1 MNKKRKRKNN
11 RKGMTLIELLTVI
24 LILAILGALTTVAV
38 VRHRR
43 NLKLYEM
50 DNTAKEIFVAAQNH
64 LSVMKVEGLLPES
77 GQEEAKVC
85 HLVYNGKSASV
96 ISSNSEKDLSDISGT
111 GEMTDAEN
119 LAAEEWEEM
128 LPQGAIDETIRVNG
142 SYIISYDP
150 ANAVIKDVFYSDK
163 YQFSSTDF
171 IKNNGKVT
179 YSEELTKAETDKDVR
194 KRFNNTNDVIG
205 YYGGA
210 KADSVPVESLHEPVV
225 SVRNG
230 DQLKVEVALNEA
242 DENRKDIG
250 SVQLIVT
257 IGNKKKVLAGKIA
270 ATASLGTS
278 GRKNARTCT
287 FLLDDVTA
295 SGSDQSTSKEFV
307 DLFEE
312 ELKAKDSTYKLGED
326 ISVQAVVLPE
336 NAAVDET
343 GTKIISSGWSEKKT
357 VNPLFAGVEDK
368 AVTGDKASTGGKD
381 SSEDGT
387 SAEDQTAAGE
397 KIAVISSFR
406 HLINLQTFNDYK
418 VGTGSQSKKLSIS
431 SAKQMSDMDWASFV
445 KDGNVSNPDYSYVP
459 LTLDED
465 FSYDGQYYRIVNLK
479 IGSVDGS
486 KGTGSGKVSGDDV
499 PSSAA
504 SVSDGGDGDQAAG
517 LFGSV
522 SKHLTVQ
529 NVVLDDFDVYGS
541 NAGALVGEVTEAG
554 QLTVR
559 GVLARAYDNSRRIH
573 GTENAGGLI
582 GRIVGSVDAANTNG
596 SEISLSSASVY
607 VEGGTN
613 AGGLIGSAANTKI
626 KDCYT
631 AGHTRNGEYIQ
642 ETTGNDVRMNVQATG
657 KNGIAG
663 GLVGSFSGSS
673 SSVSASYSTA
683 SVYGKLAGT
692 LIGSSD
698 NATKIENTTVY
709 GSGFAMN
716 TDKQQVTAL
725 IGNNTG
731 LNGCDYRS
739 FKQGDRISYRYD
751 AIANKDGEKSTIIG
765 FALPGIPDLD
775 TSLESADAD
784 TVPFFISSHFGDW
797 KILDQ
802 VKEKK
807 IYFVDFYTYDSEG
820 KLVPYTDDPM
830 VRFIQPKT
838 RINRQGVMEGG
849 SAYVPKEAPEGKFIE
864 SIDFYLTD
872 TAVDNPDTKN
882 LSENLRNTYDP
893 NEPAGHQY
901 TYAKDNNGTDKTD
914 FSNVNK
920 NIIAVVNLKATDGI
934 AGRVQLKAS
943 FFNTKNDKVEKE
955 RVQSIAYPK
964 VVDGKVT
971 PVEPVYAGYT
981 FKGWYSDENCTE
993 NNKLDKD
1000 NFGKIQVNN
1009 TQTIYARYE
1018 QNPSKTKTV
1027 AFVLEVKG
1035 VNGSENTSLGTM
1047 LAHTDSNTLGKIQLR
1062 NYKNITP
1069 NELYRWDGK
1078 DWVKVE
1084 NPGFSSNPNPATLTL
1099 NDDLSSA
1106 VSYPDAG
1113 TDAAYKIVY
1122 RGDMVSYKVQ
1132 YIFQNTES
1140 KGLNSNAFYTASKD
1154 GASYSMTQSVD
1165 MLPYS
1170 SNANDTFV
1178 IETTESTV
1186 KGMLATAKPL
1196 NLMDGDQGKFIQSKI
1211 EGNNVVLNGDKN
1223 DYTIKVYFTRKS
1235 YYLTYDFQSGIY
1247 QYTDSDG
1254 TEERTGMKASEL
1266 HMYGETFNLLDDS
1279 ANKDDSAN
1287 INECVQKTGYSL
1299 AKDKEWYLVPDKAED
1314 AAKSYT
1320 SLAAD
1325 SSYPLNLDSGSLKSY
1340 KGFTMPAEN
1349 VHVVANWEKNS
1360 TAPVTVEIFRQNVDH
1375 RKPDL
1380 YDYYTSFNDV
1390 GTFSTDSNQKIQLTN
1405 VFGAIADK
1413 EYAPSS
1419 NRRNTRFRDNDPDA
1433 QNGYPSY
1440 SYFDFNVS
1448 KTSESLPE
1456 EINPDGTTVIRLYY
1470 DREKINYVFDYS
1482 HVGGVE
1488 LKEEKEATVS
1498 PVTMYKLTV
1507 TTKEVNQS
1515 YKYLTQGTDGT
1526 DLRYVDMSHKLTF
1539 DNGYFWGGT
1548 SFWGWTS
1555 VDPSNVVKLSEN
1567 QYELVDNNT
1576 DTSSGTFYYAPEV
1589 YRNNGYYLYYDA
1601 SSGNYK
1607 YADANN
1613 IYSEVTGNRTV
1624 TQKEYSWDNTGMSFS
1639 REYGTDFWNKDIY
1652 GNKIYFG
1659 HVVDDNLSDK
1669 VYYIS
1674 ADAKAQ
1680 LQTDDDIERYLKHA
1694 YNGCVEF
1701 TMPSNDVDWSTS
1713 EPGKLVYPKGAI
1725 VNQETWTG
1733 LYEEPFDNYD
1743 DYKWPSRYSWQYS
1756 IDDGIT
1762 FLAQFLPDSSYVDK
1776 ANTIKIKGLESS
1788 RGNLTIRHYLQNDF
1802 VLLQDSDISDD
1813 TKTIFENHFGNYV
1826 ISQKTTARKFQ
1837 LTNKFLGYSVC
1848 AYDYSYDGW
1857 YKTFKD
1863 FSSGGTGTSV
1873 NTINGGTLDV
1883 YHKRNSYQIRIENTG
1898 EATAPKFD
1906 ELYQQLTTSLDVS
1919 GFKENPPSNLGSGYI
1934 FTGLYD
1940 SKSPD
1945 AKLVFNADG
1954 NFVGDE
1960 TTYGVDTNNDGKA
1973 DAFQMPANN
1982 VQLFAHWEAPKVK
1995 VFFNLSGSSEKL
2007 KDLEACENAVK
2018 QAGNSITLVASDSEK
2033 SLYNV
2038 YQVTDELYYVEMSQD
2053 TATLDTAVKAMAS
2066 LTKNLTTSDSD
2077 GNTYEFG
2084 AWSTAKD
2091 SMQEYIASSAVID
2104 DFVLYPHWKQTA
2116 GTAKIQINVVG
2127 ADGSSLLSDLDK
2139 DGWTEDQNTNTWK
2152 KDNWEF
2158 DTNQNIL
2165 YWKGT
2170 MHTSGVIEAPAIKG
2184 YTPYVSSQTIND
2196 ITPVSDPITFTYTS
2210 SGNVWTYKVNYVA
2223 DFGSNMRWTIKSE
2236 THSSENASEMVTA
2249 DLNLEGYYL
2258 KGILSKDGKNTVDP
2272 SAYKI
2277 LSRNV
2282 GGDDDQKDSVP
2293 TVTFVYG
2300 VMKDE
2305 VFRLTGSSKLYDG
2318 KSCEARVTYIGEGSG
2333 MFAGLSRK
2341 TVIEYSE
2348 DGKSWTT
2355 DAPVYAGSYQV
2366 RARVIFKDKDGKE
2379 YTVWTDASDSSDQ
2392 KVNIIP
2398 RSVFLESASYVFAQQ
2413 DNQDTYR
2420 NTTVRVRGDG
2430 FLKGDGV
2437 KIHNPT
2443 SVPKGT
2449 SALDPNNY
2457 FTYTFVTT
2465 YTKTQA
2471 YYERN
2476 YNIQRIFG
2484 TLRVQTKADPAVN
2497 AEWGTPNTA
2506 EDFTLSG
2513 T

>member
-77 GQEEAKVC
+77 GQKEARVC
-85 HLVYNGKSASV
+85 HLVYNGRSASV

-171 IKNNGKVT
+171 IKNNGKVN

-242 DENRKDIG
+242 DENRTDIG

-307 DLFEE
+307 DLFKE
-312 ELKAKDSTYKLGED
+312 ELTAKDSTYKLGED

-387 SAEDQTAAGE
+387 SAEDQTAKGE

-406 HLINLQTFNDYK
+406 HLINLQTFNDYNNK

-613 AGGLIGSAANTKI
+613 AGGLIGSATNTKI
-626 KDCYT
+626 KDCYS
-631 AGHTRNGEYIQ
+631 AGHTKNGEYIQ
-642 ETTGNDVRMNVQATG
+642 DTIQDTTDNDVRMNVQATG
-657 KNGIAG
+657 EKGIAG

-692 LIGSSD
+692 LIGSSE
-698 NATKIENTTVY
+698 NAQIEDETVY

-775 TSLESADAD
+775 SSLTSADAD
-784 TVPFFISSHFGDW
+784 AVPFFISSHFGDW

-838 RINRQGVMEGG
+838 GINRQGVMEGG

-872 TAVDNPDTKN
+872 NAEDNPDAKKLRSESKN
-882 LSENLRNTYDP
+882 SYDP
-893 NEPAGHQY
+893 NRSAGEQY

-981 FKGWYSDENCTE
+981 FMGWYSDENCTE

-1018 QNPSKTKTV
+1018 QNPSTTKTV

-1069 NELYRWDGK
+1069 NELYRWNGTTWEKID
-1078 DWVKVE
+1078 
-1084 NPGFSSNPNPATLTL
+1084 NPGFSFNTNPATLTL
-1099 NDDLSSA
+1099 NDNLSST

-1140 KGLNSNAFYTASKD
+1140 NGLNSNDFYTASKD
-1154 GASYSMTQSVD
+1154 GASYSMTKSVD
-1165 MLPYS
+1165 YLPYS
-1170 SNANDTFV
+1170 SDADKTFV

-1211 EGNNVVLNGDKN
+1211 EGNNVVLNGDSKEH
-1223 DYTIKVYFTRKS
+1223 TIKMYFTRKS

-1247 QYTDSDG
+1247 RYTDSDG

-1266 HMYGETFNLLDDS
+1266 HMYGEIFDLLDDS

-1314 AAKSYT
+1314 AAKSYA

-1349 VHVVANWEKNS
+1349 VHVVANWKKNS

-1390 GTFSTDSNQKIQLTN
+1390 GTFSTDSNQKIDLSN
-1405 VFGAIADK
+1405 VFPVISGKTD
-1413 EYAPSS
+1413 APSS
-1419 NRRNTRFRDNDPDA
+1419 SARFRTDDPDEKS
-1433 QNGYPSY
+1433 GYPSY
-1440 SYFDFNVS
+1440 DYYDFNSV
-1448 KTSESLPE
+1448 KTNESLPK
-1456 EINPDGTTVIRLYY
+1456 EISPDGTTVIRLYY

-1482 HVGGVE
+1482 DVGGVE

-1507 TTKEVNQS
+1507 TTKEVDQS
-1515 YKYLTQGTDGT
+1515 YKYLTPGTNGT
-1526 DLRYVDMSHKLTF
+1526 DLRYVDTSHKLTF
-1539 DNGYFWGGT
+1539 YNGSFYFWGLT
-1548 SFWGWTS
+1548 P

-1576 DTSSGTFYYAPEV
+1576 DTSSGTFYYAP
-1589 YRNNGYYLYYDA
+1589 
-1601 SSGNYK
+1601 K
-1607 YADANN
+1607 
-1613 IYSEVTGNRTV
+1613 V
-1624 TQKEYSWDNTGMSFS
+1624 TQNNSKYYIFDGRYWYKIDNNDISNLYVVVSGERKVTKNIYSWDNGTNYS
-1639 REYGTDFWNKDIY
+1639 RDPKMDSWRKYNDGES
-1652 GNKIYFG
+1652 YFG
-1659 HVVDDNLSDK
+1659 HVMDTDLSDN

-1674 ADAKAQ
+1674 ADAKAV
-1680 LQTDDDIERYLKHA
+1680 LRTDDDIERYLKYA

-1733 LYEEPFDNYD
+1733 LYEEPFYD
-1743 DYKWPSRYSWQYS
+1743 YDGYQWPSNYSWKYMDEDVES
-1756 IDDGIT
+1756 DVGIT
-1762 FLAQFLPDSSYVDK
+1762 FLAQFLPDSEYIDGT
-1776 ANTIKIKGLESS
+1776 NTIRIKGKAKTES
-1788 RGNLTIRHYLQNDF
+1788 NLRIQHYLQKDF
-1802 VLLQDSDISDD
+1802 VSLKDSDVSGSFTD
-1813 TKTIFENHFGNYV
+1813 HFNNNYE
-1826 ISQKTTARKFQ
+1826 ISQDTSARSFT
-1837 LTNKFLGYSVC
+1837 LTNKYLGYTVC

-1883 YHKRNSYQIRIENTG
+1883 YHKRNPYQIRIENTG

-1906 ELYQQLTTSLDVS
+1906 ELYQQQTTSLDVS

-1934 FTGLYD
+1934 FTGLYN
-1940 SKSPD
+1940 SMSSD
-1945 AKLVFNADG
+1945 AKLVFTAEG
-1954 NFVGDE
+1954 TFVGDE
-1960 TTYGVDTNNDGKA
+1960 TTYGVDTNNDGKT

-1982 VQLFAHWEAPKVK
+1982 VQLFAHWDAPKVK
-1995 VFFNLSGSSEKL
+1995 VFFNLSGSSEEL
-2007 KDLEACENAVK
+2007 KDLAACEDAVK
-2018 QAGNSITLVASDSEK
+2018 EAENSVKLVASDSEK

-2139 DGWTEDQNTNTWK
+2139 DGWTEDKNTNTWK

-2258 KGILSKDGKNTVDP
+2258 EGILSEDGKNTVDP

-2293 TVTFVYG
+2293 TVTFVYE

-2305 VFRLTGSSKLYDG
+2305 VFRLTGGSKLYDG
-2318 KSCEARVTYIGEGSG
+2318 KSCEAKVTYIGEGSG
-2333 MFAGLSRK
+2333 MFAGFSRK

-2348 DGKSWTT
+2348 DGKIWTT

-2366 RARVIFKDKDGKE
+2366 RAKVIFKDKDGKE
-2379 YTVWTDASDSSDQ
+2379 YTVWTDTSDSSDQ

-2413 DNQDTYR
+2413 DNKDTYR

-2430 FLKGDGV
+2430 FLRGDGV
-2437 KIHNPT
+2437 IINNSTAVSKD
-2443 SVPKGT
+2443 T
-2449 SALDPNNY
+2449 SALAPNNY
-2457 FTYTFVTT
+2457 FTYRFAVTNV
-2465 YTKTQA
+2465 KTQD

>member
-1 MNKKRKRKNN
+1 
-11 RKGMTLIELLTVI
+11 MTLIELLTVI

-445 KDGNVSNPDYSYVP
+445 KNGNVSNPDYSYVP

-522 SKHLTVQ
+522 SRHLTVQ

-541 NAGALVGEVTEAG
+541 NAGALVGEVTEVG

-631 AGHTRNGEYIQ
+631 AGHTKNGEYIQ
-642 ETTGNDVRMNVQATG
+642 DKTGNDVRMNVQATV

-692 LIGSSD
+692 LIGNSD
-698 NATKIENTTVY
+698 NAQIEDGTVY
-709 GSGFAMN
+709 GSGFAMD
-716 TDKQQVTAL
+716 TDNEQVTAL

-731 LNGCDYRS
+731 LNGYDYRS

-765 FALPGIPDLD
+765 FALPGIQDLD
-775 TSLESADAD
+775 ISLKSADAD
-784 TVPFFISSHFGDW
+784 AVPFFISSHFGDW

-802 VKEKK
+802 VKEKQ
-807 IYFVDFYTYDSEG
+807 ICFVDFYTYDSKG

-838 RINRQGVMEGG
+838 GINRQGVMEGG
-849 SAYVPKEAPEGKFIE
+849 SAYVPKEAPEGKFIK

-893 NEPAGHQY
+893 NKPAGQQY
-901 TYAKDNNGTDKTD
+901 AYAKDNIGTDNTD
-914 FSNVNK
+914 FSHVNK
-920 NIIAVVNLKATDGI
+920 NIIAVVNLEATDKI

-943 FFNTKNDKVEKE
+943 FFNTDGAKANKS
-955 RVQSIAYPK
+955 VQSIAYPK

-981 FKGWYSDENCTE
+981 FKGWYSDENCTD
-993 NNKLDKD
+993 KLDKD
-1000 NFGKIQVNN
+1000 TVGKIQVNN

-1047 LAHTDSNTLGKIQLR
+1047 LAHTDSKTLGKIQLR

-1069 NELYRWDGK
+1069 EELYQWDGK

-1084 NPGFSSNPNPATLTL
+1084 NPVFGTNPATLTL
-1099 NDDLSSA
+1099 GDDLSSA
-1106 VSYPDAG
+1106 ASYTAAG

-1122 RGDMVSYKVQ
+1122 TGQMVSYKVQ

-1140 KGLNSNAFYTASKD
+1140 NGLISSAFYTASKD

-1165 MLPYS
+1165 KLPYS
-1170 SNANDTFV
+1170 SDAGAQFV

-1196 NLMDGDQGKFIQSKI
+1196 SLMDGDQGKFIQSKI
-1211 EGNNVVLNGDKN
+1211 EGNNVVLNGDSKEH
-1223 DYTIKVYFTRKS
+1223 TIKVYFTRKS

-1247 QYTDSDG
+1247 RYTDSDG

-1266 HMYGETFNLLDDS
+1266 HMYGETFDLLDDS
-1279 ANKDDSAN
+1279 ADKK
-1287 INECVQKTGYSL
+1287 EYVQKTGYRL
-1299 AKDKEWYLVPDKAED
+1299 ATGKEWYLVPDKAED
-1314 AAKSYT
+1314 AAKSYA
-1320 SLAAD
+1320 SLAAE
-1325 SSYPLNLDSGSLKSY
+1325 SSYPSNLDSGSLRSY
-1340 KGFTMPAEN
+1340 KDFTMPAEN
-1349 VHVVANWEKNS
+1349 VHVVANWKKNPEA
-1360 TAPVTVEIFRQNVDH
+1360 TVTVEIFRQNVNH
-1375 RKPDL
+1375 ESEN
-1380 YDYYTSFNDV
+1380 YDYYTTIENV
-1390 GTFSTDSNQKIQLTN
+1390 GPFYTSLTDHSDSGKVLNLENIFKYISASDNSNK
-1405 VFGAIADK
+1405 
-1413 EYAPSS
+1413 PSAS
-1419 NRRNTRFRDNDPDA
+1419 PRYRTSDPDE
-1433 QNGYPSY
+1433 NSDGTNKYPSY
-1440 SYFDFNVS
+1440 NFYDFNTE
-1448 KTSESLPE
+1448 KTQSELNTK
-1456 EINPDGTTVIRLYY
+1456 IVNADGSTVIQLYY
-1470 DREKINYVFDYS
+1470 NREKVNFVFDY
-1482 HVGGVE
+1482 GKYNAPDDA
-1488 LKEEKEATVS
+1488 KETEVTVK
-1498 PVTMYKLTV
+1498 PVTVYKLTR
-1507 TTKEVNQS
+1507 TEKTES
-1515 YKYLTQGTDGT
+1515 YSYQYLKQGSRGSKLKYITWDQVYL
-1526 DLRYVDMSHKLTF
+1526 L
-1539 DNGYFWGGT
+1539 NGKYYYMY
-1548 SFWGWTS
+1548 
-1555 VDPSNVVKLSEN
+1555 DYYQDYPIDAANVVKRRWVN
-1567 QYELVDNNT
+1567 DQWQYVLVDQNT
-1576 DTSSGTFYYAPEV
+1576 DPDDVFLYFAPDLTDADGVYTYKNYDNTNIIVKSNDRNINSVQTGTISRTSANYQWDRMQIPPQSNVDGWMNDGWFGHFISYENENNVYYFTE
-1589 YRNNGYYLYYDA
+1589 D
-1601 SSGNYK
+1601 NYK
-1607 YADANN
+1607 YAQNVISSNN
-1613 IYSEVTGNRTV
+1613 IIDDYKIFWLNRNKLTKLIFKDV
-1624 TQKEYSWDNTGMSFS
+1624 PDNS
-1639 REYGTDFWNKDIY
+1639 YWNQ
-1652 GNKIYFG
+1652 N
-1659 HVVDDNLSDK
+1659 
-1669 VYYIS
+1669 
-1674 ADAKAQ
+1674 
-1680 LQTDDDIERYLKHA
+1680 
-1694 YNGCVEF
+1694 
-1701 TMPSNDVDWSTS
+1701 
-1713 EPGKLVYPKGAI
+1713 GKLVNKNI
-1725 VNQETWTG
+1725 VSWTG
-1733 LYEEPFDNYD
+1733 LYEEPLDNYSYRWD
-1743 DYKWPSRYSWQYS
+1743 SDYSWRYKNGDQMS
-1756 IDDGIT
+1756 IT
-1762 FLAQFLPDSSYVDK
+1762 FLTQFSTSNDDGFNPYMDSNNTVYFINKGENSGKYYIYHCLQKLPDSSDE
-1776 ANTIKIKGLESS
+1776 NNNLE
-1788 RGNLTIRHYLQNDF
+1788 F
-1802 VLLQDSDISDD
+1802 EISNGY
-1813 TKTIFENHFGNYV
+1813 T
-1826 ISQKTTARKFQ
+1826 QKTGSSTFY
-1837 LTNKFLGYSVC
+1837 LTNKFLGFSV
-1848 AYDYSYDGW
+1848 YGYNRDFNE
-1857 YKTFKD
+1857 KTI
-1863 FSSGGTGTSV
+1863 
-1873 NTINGGTLDV
+1873 NTIDRQNGSKTYVGDNNGLHYGDLYV
-1883 YHKRNSYQIRIENTG
+1883 YHVRNTYHIYVENTG
-1898 EATAPKFD
+1898 LNSRPDFPK
-1906 ELYQQLTTSLDVS
+1906 LYQQAVQKIDVS
-1919 GFKENPPSNLGSGYI
+1919 SFKNNPPSSVGSDYV

-1940 SKSPD
+1940 S
-1945 AKLVFNADG
+1945 AATDG
-1954 NFVGDE
+1954 TATRIFDE
-1960 TTYGVDTNNDGKA
+1960 NGNIDSDYLKAHSSDDGYVVQA
-1973 DAFQMPANN
+1973 HDM
-1982 VQLFAHWEAPKVK
+1982 QLFAHWEAPKVK
-1995 VFFNLSGSSEKL
+1995 VFFNLSGSSEEL

-2018 QAGNSITLVASDSEK
+2018 QAGNSVTLVASDSEK

-2038 YQVTDELYYVEMSQD
+2038 YHVTDELYYVEMSQD

-2066 LTKNLTTSDSD
+2066 LTKNLTTSDAD

-2139 DGWTEDQNTNTWK
+2139 DGWTEDKNTNTWK

-2249 DLNLEGYYL
+2249 DLNFEGYYL
-2258 KGILSKDGKNTVDP
+2258 KGILSEDGKNTVDP

-2282 GGDDDQKDSVP
+2282 GGDDDQKDSGP
-2293 TVTFVYG
+2293 TVTFVYE

-2305 VFRLTGSSKLYDG
+2305 VFRLTGGSKLYDG

-2355 DAPVYAGSYQV
+2355 DAPVYAGSYLV
-2366 RARVIFKDKDGKE
+2366 RASVIFQDKDGKE

-2413 DNQDTYR
+2413 DNQVTYR

-2443 SVPKGT
+2443 SVSKGT

-2465 YTKTQA
+2465 DTKTQA

-2476 YNIQRIFG
+2476 YNIQRVFG
-2484 TLRVQTKADPAVN
+2484 TLRVQSEADSTVN
-2497 AEWGTPNTA
+2497 TEWGTPKTA
-2506 EDFTLSG
+2506 ENFTLSG

>member
-1 MNKKRKRKNN
+1 
-11 RKGMTLIELLTVI
+11 
-24 LILAILGALTTVAV
+24 
-38 VRHRR
+38 
-43 NLKLYEM
+43 
-50 DNTAKEIFVAAQNH
+50 
-64 LSVMKVEGLLPES
+64 
-77 GQEEAKVC
+77 
-85 HLVYNGKSASV
+85 
-96 ISSNSEKDLSDISGT
+96 
-111 GEMTDAEN
+111 
-119 LAAEEWEEM
+119 
-128 LPQGAIDETIRVNG
+128 
-142 SYIISYDP
+142 
-150 ANAVIKDVFYSDK
+150 
-163 YQFSSTDF
+163 
-171 IKNNGKVT
+171 
-179 YSEELTKAETDKDVR
+179 
-194 KRFNNTNDVIG
+194 
-205 YYGGA
+205 
-210 KADSVPVESLHEPVV
+210 
-225 SVRNG
+225 
-230 DQLKVEVALNEA
+230 
-242 DENRKDIG
+242 
-250 SVQLIVT
+250 
-257 IGNKKKVLAGKIA
+257 
-270 ATASLGTS
+270 
-278 GRKNARTCT
+278 
-287 FLLDDVTA
+287 
-295 SGSDQSTSKEFV
+295 
-307 DLFEE
+307 
-312 ELKAKDSTYKLGED
+312 
-326 ISVQAVVLPE
+326 
-336 NAAVDET
+336 
-343 GTKIISSGWSEKKT
+343 
-357 VNPLFAGVEDK
+357 
-368 AVTGDKASTGGKD
+368 
-381 SSEDGT
+381 
-387 SAEDQTAAGE
+387 
-397 KIAVISSFR
+397 
-406 HLINLQTFNDYK
+406 
-418 VGTGSQSKKLSIS
+418 
-431 SAKQMSDMDWASFV
+431 MSDMDWDSFV

-486 KGTGSGKVSGDDV
+486 KGTGSGKDSSDDV
-499 PSSAA
+499 PSSAV
-504 SVSDGGDGDQAAG
+504 SVSDGGDGGQAAG

-529 NVVLDDFDVYGS
+529 NVVLDDFVVYGS

-613 AGGLIGSAANTKI
+613 AGGLIGSATNTKI

-631 AGHTRNGEYIQ
+631 AGHTKNGEYIQ

-692 LIGSSD
+692 LIGNRD
-698 NATKIENTTVY
+698 NATKIEDRTVY

-731 LNGCDYRS
+731 LNGYDYRS

-775 TSLESADAD
+775 KSLKSADAD
-784 TVPFFISSHFGDW
+784 AVPFFISSHFGDW

-807 IYFVDFYTYDSEG
+807 ICFVDFYTYDSKG

-838 RINRQGVMEGG
+838 GINRQGVMEGG

-864 SIDFYLTD
+864 SINYYLTD

-882 LSENLRNTYDP
+882 LSEDLKNFYDP
-893 NEPAGHQY
+893 NKPAGQQY
-901 TYAKDNNGTDKTD
+901 RYAKDNNGTDKTD

-943 FFNTKNDKVEKE
+943 FFNTDGTKANKSV
-955 RVQSIAYPK
+955 RSIAYPK

-993 NNKLDKD
+993 TNKLEKD
-1000 NFGKIQVNN
+1000 TIGKIQVNN

-1018 QNPSKTKTV
+1018 QNPSTTKTV
-1027 AFVLEVKG
+1027 AFVLEVQG

-1069 NELYRWDGK
+1069 EELYRWNGK

-1084 NPGFSSNPNPATLTL
+1084 NPGFSSNTNPATLTL

-1122 RGDMVSYKVQ
+1122 TGDMVSYKVQ

-1140 KGLNSNAFYTASKD
+1140 NGLNSNDFYTASKD
-1154 GASYSMTQSVD
+1154 GASYSMTKSVD
-1165 MLPYS
+1165 YLPYS
-1170 SNANDTFV
+1170 SDADKTFV

-1211 EGNNVVLNGDKN
+1211 EDNNVVLNKDGEEH
-1223 DYTIKVYFTRKS
+1223 TIKVYFTRKS

-1247 QYTDSDG
+1247 RYTDSDG

-1266 HMYGETFNLLDDS
+1266 HMYGETFDLLNDTKNQDGY
-1279 ANKDDSAN
+1279 
-1287 INECVQKTGYSL
+1287 VQKTGYAL
-1299 AKDKEWYLVPDKAED
+1299 ADNKEWYLVPDKAEQ
-1314 AAKSYT
+1314 AANSYA

-1349 VHVVANWEKNS
+1349 VHVVANWEKNPEA
-1360 TAPVTVEIFRQNVDH
+1360 TVTVEIFRQNVNH
-1375 RKPDL
+1375 ESEN
-1380 YDYYTSFNDV
+1380 YDYYTTIENVGPFYTSSKDNLDPGKVLNLENIFNSISASKNSNKPSASPRYRTSDSDENSD
-1390 GTFSTDSNQKIQLTN
+1390 GTNK
-1405 VFGAIADK
+1405 
-1413 EYAPSS
+1413 
-1419 NRRNTRFRDNDPDA
+1419 
-1433 QNGYPSY
+1433 YPSY
-1440 SYFDFNVS
+1440 NFYDFNTE
-1448 KTSESLPE
+1448 KTQSEL
-1456 EINPDGTTVIRLYY
+1456 NTKTVNADGSTVIQLYY
-1470 DREKINYVFDYS
+1470 NREKVNFVFDY
-1482 HVGGVE
+1482 GKYKAPDDA
-1488 LKEEKEATVS
+1488 KETEVTVK
-1498 PVTMYKLTV
+1498 PVTVYKLTR
-1507 TTKEVNQS
+1507 TEKTDS
-1515 YKYLTQGTDGT
+1515 YSYQYLGQGSSGSRLKYITGDQVYLNSHDGKYYYM
-1526 DLRYVDMSHKLTF
+1526 DENYYYPNYPIDAA
-1539 DNGYFWGGT
+1539 
-1548 SFWGWTS
+1548 
-1555 VDPSNVVKLSEN
+1555 NVVKRRWVN
-1567 QYELVDNNT
+1567 DQWQYVLVDQNT
-1576 DTSSGTFYYAPEV
+1576 DPNDGPFYFAPDLTAVEGR
-1589 YRNNGYYLYYDA
+1589 YTYKNYDNTNKTVK
-1601 SSGNYK
+1601 SNW
-1607 YADANN
+1607 N
-1613 IYSEVTGNRTV
+1613 IYPVQTGTISRTSANYQWEKMEISPKSGV
-1624 TQKEYSWDNTGMSFS
+1624 DNWMKDWRSSFFGHS
-1639 REYGTDFWNKDIY
+1639 ISYDSYENNVYYFTEDNYQSAKKVISSNNYTDDEKIYWLNWNKLTKLIFKD
-1652 GNKIYFG
+1652 
-1659 HVVDDNLSDK
+1659 VPDDSYWN
-1669 VYYIS
+1669 
-1674 ADAKAQ
+1674 Q
-1680 LQTDDDIERYLKHA
+1680 
-1694 YNGCVEF
+1694 N
-1701 TMPSNDVDWSTS
+1701 
-1713 EPGKLVYPKGAI
+1713 GKLVNKHI
-1725 VNQETWTG
+1725 VSWTG
-1733 LYEEPFDNYD
+1733 LYEEPLDNYSYRWD
-1743 DYKWPSRYSWQYS
+1743 SDYSWRYNNG
-1756 IDDGIT
+1756 DKMNIT
-1762 FLAQFLPDSSYVDK
+1762 FLTQFSTSNDDGSNPYMDSNNTVYFINEEKKPGDYKIYHCLQKLPDSSDE
-1776 ANTIKIKGLESS
+1776 NNNLE
-1788 RGNLTIRHYLQNDF
+1788 F
-1802 VLLQDSDISDD
+1802 EISNGY
-1813 TKTIFENHFGNYV
+1813 T
-1826 ISQKTTARKFQ
+1826 QKTGSSTFY
-1837 LTNKFLGYSVC
+1837 LTNKFLGFSVYGYNRNFESKTINTI
-1848 AYDYSYDGW
+1848 AGQSDPSASVGYYDGNL
-1857 YKTFKD
+1857 Y
-1863 FSSGGTGTSV
+1863 
-1873 NTINGGTLDV
+1873 V
-1883 YHKRNSYQIRIENTG
+1883 YHVRNTYHIYVENTG
-1898 EATAPKFD
+1898 LNSRPDFPK
-1906 ELYQQLTTSLDVS
+1906 LYQQAVQKIDVS
-1919 GFKENPPSNLGSGYI
+1919 SFKNNPPSSVGSDYV

-1940 SKSPD
+1940 S
-1945 AKLVFNADG
+1945 AATDG
-1954 NFVGDE
+1954 TATRIFDENGDIDSDYLKAHSSNGGFVVQAHD
-1960 TTYGVDTNNDGKA
+1960 
-1973 DAFQMPANN
+1973 M
-1982 VQLFAHWEAPKVK
+1982 QLFAHWEAPKVK
-1995 VFFNLSGSSEKL
+1995 VFFNLSGSSEEL
-2007 KDLEACENAVK
+2007 KDLAACEDAVK
-2018 QAGNSITLVASDSEK
+2018 TAENSVKLVASDSEK

-2053 TATLDTAVKAMAS
+2053 TATFDTAVKAMAS

-2139 DGWTEDQNTNTWK
+2139 DGWTEDKNTNIWK
-2152 KDNWEF
+2152 NDNWEF

-2170 MHTSGVIEAPAIKG
+2170 MHTSGVIEAPVIKG

-2196 ITPVSDPITFTYTS
+2196 ITPVSDPITFTYTRS
-2210 SGNVWTYKVNYVA
+2210 ENVWTYKVNYVA

-2258 KGILSKDGKNTVDP
+2258 KGILSEDGKNTVDP

-2366 RARVIFKDKDGKE
+2366 RASVIFKDKDGKE

-2413 DNQDTYR
+2413 DNKDTYR

-2430 FLKGDGV
+2430 FLRGDGV
-2437 KIHNPT
+2437 IINNST
-2443 SVPKGT
+2443 AVSKGT
-2449 SALDPNNY
+2449 SALAPNNY
-2457 FTYTFVTT
+2457 FTYRFAVTNV
-2465 YTKTQA
+2465 KTQD

-2484 TLRVQTKADPAVN
+2484 TLRVQREADSTVN
-2497 AEWGTPNTA
+2497 TEWGAPKT
-2506 EDFTLSG
+2506 EQSYTLSG

>member
-96 ISSNSEKDLSDISGT
+96 ISSNSENDLSDISGT

-163 YQFSSTDF
+163 YQFSSNDF
-171 IKNNGKVT
+171 TKKSGKVT
-179 YSEELTKAETDKDVR
+179 YSEELTKAKTDKDVR
-194 KRFNNTNDVIG
+194 KRFNNTNHVIG

-242 DENRKDIG
+242 DEKRTDIG

-270 ATASLGTS
+270 ATASLGAS
-278 GRKNARTCT
+278 GRKNARTCM

-295 SGSDQSTSKEFV
+295 SDSDQSTSRGFV
-307 DLFEE
+307 DLFKD
-312 ELKAKDSTYKLGED
+312 ELNAKDSTYKLGED
-326 ISVQAVVLPE
+326 ISVQAVVLPK

-387 SAEDQTAAGE
+387 SAEDQTATGE

-406 HLINLQTFNDYK
+406 HLINLQTFNNYK
-418 VGTGSQSKKLSIS
+418 VGTGNHSKKLSIS

-465 FSYDGQYYRIVNLK
+465 FSYDGRYYRIVNLK

-486 KGTGSGKVSGDDV
+486 KGTGSGKDSGDDV
-499 PSSAA
+499 PSSAV
-504 SVSDGGDGDQAAG
+504 SVSDGGDGGQAAG

-529 NVVLDDFDVYGS
+529 NVVLDDFVVYGS
-541 NAGALVGEVTEAG
+541 NAGALVGEVAKAG

-582 GRIVGSVDAANTNG
+582 GRIVGSVDAADPSG

-631 AGHTRNGEYIQ
+631 AGHTKNGEYIQ
-642 ETTGNDVRMNVQATG
+642 NTTGNDVRMNVQATG
-657 KNGIAG
+657 EKGIAG

-683 SVYGKLAGT
+683 SVYGKMAGT
-692 LIGSSD
+692 LIGNSD
-698 NATKIENTTVY
+698 NATKIEDKTVY
-709 GSGFAMN
+709 GSGLAMD

-731 LNGCDYRS
+731 LNGYDYRS

-775 TSLESADAD
+775 SSLTSADAD
-784 TVPFFISSHFGDW
+784 AVPFFISSHFGDW

-838 RINRQGVMEGG
+838 GINRQGVTEGG
-849 SAYVPKEAPEGKFIE
+849 SAYVPKEAPEGKFIKF
-864 SIDFYLTD
+864 IDFYLTD

-893 NEPAGHQY
+893 NKPAGQQY
-901 TYAKDNNGTDKTD
+901 AYAEDNIGTDKTD

-920 NIIAVVNLKATDGI
+920 NIIAVVNLQATDKI

-943 FFNTKNDKVEKE
+943 FFNTDGTKANKS
-955 RVQSIAYPK
+955 VQSIAYPK
-964 VVDGKVT
+964 IVDGKVT

-981 FKGWYSDENCTE
+981 FKGWYSDENCTD
-993 NNKLDKD
+993 KLDKD
-1000 NFGKIQVNN
+1000 TVGKIRVNN

-1047 LAHTDSNTLGKIQLR
+1047 LAHTDSKTLGKIQLR

-1069 NELYRWDGK
+1069 EELYQWDGQ

-1084 NPGFSSNPNPATLTL
+1084 NPVFGTNPATLTL
-1099 NDDLSSA
+1099 GDDLSSA
-1106 VSYPDAG
+1106 ASYTAAG

-1122 RGDMVSYKVQ
+1122 TGQMVSYKVQ

-1140 KGLNSNAFYTASKD
+1140 NGLISSAFYTASKD

-1165 MLPYS
+1165 KLPYS
-1170 SNANDTFV
+1170 SKAEDTFV

-1186 KGMLATAKPL
+1186 KEMLATAKPL

-1211 EGNNVVLNGDKN
+1211 EDNNVVLNKDGEEH
-1223 DYTIKVYFTRKS
+1223 TIKVYFTRKS

-1247 QYTDSDG
+1247 RYTDSDG

-1266 HMYGETFNLLDDS
+1266 HMYGETFDLLNDTKNQDGY
-1279 ANKDDSAN
+1279 
-1287 INECVQKTGYSL
+1287 VQKTGYAL
-1299 AKDKEWYLVPDKAED
+1299 ADNKEWYLVPDKAEQ
-1314 AAKSYT
+1314 AANSYA
-1320 SLAAD
+1320 SLAAE
-1325 SSYPLNLDSGSLKSY
+1325 SSYPSNLDAKSLRSY
-1340 KGFTMPAEN
+1340 QGFTMPAEN
-1349 VHVVANWEKNS
+1349 VHVVANWEKNT

-1390 GTFSTDSNQKIQLTN
+1390 GTFSTDSNQKIDLSN
-1405 VFGAIADK
+1405 VFKAIAGQTD
-1413 EYAPSS
+1413 APSS
-1419 NRRNTRFRDNDPDA
+1419 SARFRTDDPDEKSR
-1433 QNGYPSY
+1433 YPSY
-1440 SYFDFNVS
+1440 DYYDFNSV
-1448 KTSESLPE
+1448 KTNESLPK

-1482 HVGGVE
+1482 DVGGVE

-1498 PVTMYKLTV
+1498 RVTMYKLTV

-1515 YKYLTQGTDGT
+1515 YKYLRPGTNGT
-1526 DLRYVDMSHKLTF
+1526 DLRYVDTSHQLTF
-1539 DNGYFWGGT
+1539 YNG
-1548 SFWGWTS
+1548 SFYLREWPYYYVGS
-1555 VDPSNVVKLSEN
+1555 SNVVKLSEN

-1576 DTSSGTFYYAPEV
+1576 DTSSGTFYYAP
-1589 YRNNGYYLYYDA
+1589 
-1601 SSGNYK
+1601 K
-1607 YADANN
+1607 
-1613 IYSEVTGNRTV
+1613 V
-1624 TQKEYSWDNTGMSFS
+1624 TQYYSQYYIEGYRYPIDNKDRSNLYVVVSGERKVTKNNYSWDNGANYSPDPKVDS
-1639 REYGTDFWNKDIY
+1639 WRKYNDGES
-1652 GNKIYFG
+1652 YFG
-1659 HVVDDNLSDK
+1659 HVMDTDLSDN

-1674 ADAKAQ
+1674 ADAKAV
-1680 LQTDDDIERYLKHA
+1680 LRSDDDIEQYLKHA

-1701 TMPSNDVDWSTS
+1701 TMPSNDVDWSQ
-1713 EPGKLVYPKGAI
+1713 GKLVYPKGAI
-1725 VNQETWTG
+1725 VDQETWTG

-1743 DYKWPSRYSWQYS
+1743 DYKWPSQYSWNYVDQYG
-1756 IDDGIT
+1756 INGIGIT
-1762 FLAQFLPDSSYVDK
+1762 FLAQFLPDSKYIDGT
-1776 ANTIKIKGLESS
+1776 NTIRIKGKVETGS
-1788 RGNLTIRHYLQNDF
+1788 NLRIQHYLQKDF
-1802 VLLQDSDISDD
+1802 VSLKDSDVSGSFTD
-1813 TKTIFENHFGNYV
+1813 HFNNNYE
-1826 ISQKTTARKFQ
+1826 ISQDTSAGSFT
-1837 LTNKFLGYSVC
+1837 LTNKYLGYTVC
-1848 AYDYSYDGW
+1848 AYNYNGQIDNGKNGDVLEESSY
-1857 YKTFKD
+1857 KNL
-1863 FSSGGTGTSV
+1863 S
-1873 NTINGGTLDV
+1873 GTLKI
-1883 YHKRNSYQIRIENTG
+1883 YHKRNPYQIRIENTG
-1898 EATAPKFD
+1898 EATAPLFD
-1906 ELYQQLTTSLDVS
+1906 ELYQQQTTSLDVS
-1919 GFKENPPSNLGSGYI
+1919 GFNENPPSNLGSGYI
-1934 FTGLYD
+1934 FTGLYN
-1940 SKSPD
+1940 SMSSD
-1945 AKLVFNADG
+1945 AKLVFTAEG
-1954 NFVGDE
+1954 TFVGDE

-1995 VFFNLSGSSEKL
+1995 VFFNLSGSSDEL
-2007 KDLEACENAVK
+2007 KDLAACEDAVK
-2018 QAGNSITLVASDSEK
+2018 EAENSVKLVASDSEK

-2066 LTKNLTTSDSD
+2066 LTKNLTISDSD

-2139 DGWTEDQNTNTWK
+2139 DGWTEDKNTNTWK

-2158 DTNQNIL
+2158 DTNQNVL

-2210 SGNVWTYKVNYVA
+2210 SENVWTYKVNYVA

-2258 KGILSKDGKNTVDP
+2258 KGILSEDGKNTVDP

-2366 RARVIFKDKDGKE
+2366 RASVIFKDKDGKE

-2413 DNQDTYR
+2413 DNKDTYR

-2430 FLKGDGV
+2430 FLRGDGV
-2437 KIHNPT
+2437 IINNST
-2443 SVPKGT
+2443 AVSKGT
-2449 SALDPNNY
+2449 SDLAPNNY
-2457 FTYTFVTT
+2457 FTYRFYVTNV
-2465 YTKTQA
+2465 KTQD

-2484 TLRVQTKADPAVN
+2484 TLRVQSEADSTVN
-2497 AEWGTPNTA
+2497 TEWGTPKTA
-2506 EDFTLSG
+2506 QSYMLSG